1 VVSKKQLKLYGKGK
15 KVLIVDD
22 DTITRKIIFRA
33 LQEYF
38 SKVVV
43 SPNGEEALRKYQENN
58 GFDIVI
64 TDINMPKMNGID
76 FSKAIRSINQQQA
89 IIILSSTTDAN
100 SLISLIEIGVDNFM
114 LKPFE
119 FDKLARKVL
128 NILENESFKQI
139 IENFKRDQIISEY
152 EKNHK
157 IDNDSSDDTKK
168 DLFYQK
174 HKKIAMAKL
183 EDEKEA
189 QKVTIQKTVTK
200 EEDVKTAMDFYV
212 YLQQDLDNKELIGQK
227 ISKIIS
233 DIKHLEMAINRL
245 VLFAQNIDT
254 AIGYSEAEQIMENVS
269 RLFSDVYY
277 SVNEFAILNKI
288 AEVFFEFH
296 LFFAD
301 YKNLDELTPKEVEE
315 LLSIEF
321 ILIDIKEFVDTIF
334 VSKTSDN
341 IFIYEQLFKSNLEQ
355 IELNIQNAEK
365 GFDEFNEGELDFF

>member
-1 VVSKKQLKLYGKGK
+1 
-15 KVLIVDD
+15 
-22 DTITRKIIFRA
+22 
-33 LQEYF
+33 
-38 SKVVV
+38 
-43 SPNGEEALRKYQENN
+43 
-58 GFDIVI
+58 
-64 TDINMPKMNGID
+64 
-76 FSKAIRSINQQQA
+76 
-89 IIILSSTTDAN
+89 
-100 SLISLIEIGVDNFM
+100 
-114 LKPFE
+114 
-119 FDKLARKVL
+119 
-128 NILENESFKQI
+128 
-139 IENFKRDQIISEY
+139 
-152 EKNHK
+152 
-157 IDNDSSDDTKK
+157 
-168 DLFYQK
+168 
-174 HKKIAMAKL
+174 
-183 EDEKEA
+183 
-189 QKVTIQKTVTK
+189 
-200 EEDVKTAMDFYV
+200 
-212 YLQQDLDNKELIGQK
+212 LDNKELIGQK